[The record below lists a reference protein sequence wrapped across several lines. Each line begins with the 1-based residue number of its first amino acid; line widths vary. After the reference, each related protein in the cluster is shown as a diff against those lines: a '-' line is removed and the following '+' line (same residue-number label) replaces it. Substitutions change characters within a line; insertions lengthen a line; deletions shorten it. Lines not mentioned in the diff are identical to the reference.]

1 MKSLLLLPVVLAL
14 STAALASEPTC
25 TAPKSSWMTESAFKQ
40 SIEAQGYKIKTLK
53 VTKGCYEIYGH
64 DKDGKRV
71 EISFDPA
78 TGTPAKSM
86 RQGAP

>member
-1 MKSLLLLPVVLAL
+1 MKSFLLLPVVLAL

-25 TAPKSSWMTESAFKQ
+25 TAPKNTWMTESAFTQ
-40 SIEAQGYKIKTLK
+40 SIEAQGYKIKRLK
-53 VTKGCYEIYGH
+53 VSHGCYEIYGT

-78 TGTPAKSM
+78 TGAPAM
-86 RQGAP
+86 